1 MQCNFIQGLNVNIL
15 HIEWVLKNIDQT
27 TYTYLLGNHLPII
40 SDLTGGVK
48 SGSKQLKQW
57 KSEQVKENVTP
68 KRKSSSPAANTDAKK
83 TRQVKD
89 TPASNNDVY
98 SPVQDN
104 YRKDHVAFHQKVSYS
119 HSNPSRSKQIIL
131 IKM

>member
-1 MQCNFIQGLNVNIL
+1 M
-15 HIEWVLKNIDQT
+15 
-27 TYTYLLGNHLPII
+27 GNHLPII

-68 KRKSSSPAANTDAKK
+68 KRKSSSPTVNTDAKK

-89 TPASNNDVY
+89 TPASDNDVY
-98 SPVQDN
+98 SPVLDD
-104 YRKDHVAFHQKVSYS
+104 YRQDHVASHQKVSDS
-119 HSNPSRSKQIIL
+119 HSNPSHSKQNIL